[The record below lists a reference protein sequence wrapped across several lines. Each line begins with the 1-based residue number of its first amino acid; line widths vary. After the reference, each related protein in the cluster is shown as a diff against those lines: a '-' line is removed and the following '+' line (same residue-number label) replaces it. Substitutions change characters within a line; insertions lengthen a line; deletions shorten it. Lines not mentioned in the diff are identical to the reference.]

1 MLMWNTRPDEQLTG
15 LTFLTFDSAS
25 GLECGYMIQ
34 LLLCQTAVCC
44 VSVNA
49 LILPSKKVEEI
60 NMLPEPSNKMF
71 GRT

>member
-1 MLMWNTRPDEQLTG
+1 MPDIQLTG
-15 LTFLTFDSAS
+15 LTFLTSDSAN

-44 VSVNA
+44 VYVSA
-49 LILPSKKVEEI
+49 LILPLKKVKEI